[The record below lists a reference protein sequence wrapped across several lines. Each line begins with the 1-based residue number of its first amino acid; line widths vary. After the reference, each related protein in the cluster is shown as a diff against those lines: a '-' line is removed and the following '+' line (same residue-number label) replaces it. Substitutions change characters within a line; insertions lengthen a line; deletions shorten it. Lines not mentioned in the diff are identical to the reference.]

1 MCSLR
6 NKKIIFE
13 LSLIPPLTGALISS
27 ATGLLNNR
35 LMTPNIQEYLSL
47 KEMIS
52 TVTLRKKIFPV
63 GVNSIMTGEGFRR
76 PD

>member
-1 MCSLR
+1 
-6 NKKIIFE
+6 
-13 LSLIPPLTGALISS
+13 
-27 ATGLLNNR
+27 
-35 LMTPNIQEYLSL
+35 MTPNIQEYLSL